1 MEQLRWE
8 VRHAARSLRRAPLF
22 SSVIVLT
29 LALGIG
35 VGATLFTFVDAVL
48 FRPLPVERPKEM
60 IHLFSSWEGEA
71 WAASSL
77 PDVRDL
83 RAGVSA
89 AELVAHASSMDAP
102 IGRRSRSASMDD
114 MGSDLR

>member
-60 IHLFSSWEGEA
+60 IHLFSSWEGEP

-77 PDVRDL
+77 PAREEVDHLL
-83 RAGVSA
+83 RPARKSTRLNSSHLVSSYA
-89 AELVAHASSMDAP
+89 A
-102 IGRRSRSASMDD
+102 
-114 MGSDLR
+114 